1 MSVRRVRPI
10 LKRVFVDEVEERLI
24 CENMAKFGMLRFST
38 YARRVLLFP
47 TVPIIQVDLSTYEQV
62 LYELR
67 RIGNNVN
74 QIAKAANQSKDIA
87 PSQVEQLEGIVSELA
102 DKFRN
107 ELELKIKELENQ
119 YGSDKT

>member
-24 CENMAKFGMLRFST
+24 RENMAKFGMLKFST

-47 TVPIIQVDLSTYEQV
+47 TTPFIQVDLSTYEQV

-74 QIAKAANQSKDIA
+74 QIAKAANQSKEVA
-87 PSQVEQLEGIVSELA
+87 SSQVEQLEGLIAELT
-102 DKFRN
+102 DKFRA
-107 ELELKIKELENQ
+107 ELKVKIKEMENR

>member
-1 MSVRRVRPI
+1 MSVRRARPI
-10 LKRVFVDEVEERLI
+10 LKNVYVDEVEEKLI
-24 CENMAKFGMLRFST
+24 RENMAKFGMLKFST

-67 RIGNNVN
+67 RIGNNIN
-74 QIAKAANQSKDIA
+74 QIAKAANQSKDVA
-87 PSQVEQLEGIVSELA
+87 PSQVEQLEGLVAELA